1 MHTILIK
8 IFTVCCLIL
17 SLSVL
22 SGCETLQSLAGNDS
36 SEKEDYTGW
45 SAEKFRTEAKTAVEA
60 SSFDK
65 AIKFY
70 EALEARYPFD
80 NAAPQTQLDSAY
92 AYYKNNDAEAAL
104 AAADRF
110 IKTYPR
116 DAHIDY
122 AYYLKGLVNYN
133 RGITFVDRFLP
144 TDTSQRDQVYAN
156 DALENFAELLRRYP
170 KSHYV
175 ADAQQRTVAL
185 KNNLAMHEINI
196 ARYYIKR
203 GAYIAAVNRAKT
215 VIEKY
220 PRTMATPFALEVLQ
234 EAYTQLNMPDLA
246 HDAKRI
252 YDQNYP
258 NGAPV
263 SENENAT
270 FSHRLWDFV
279 GLDK

>member
-8 IFTVCCLIL
+8 FLTVCCLIL
-17 SLSVL
+17 FLTIL
-22 SGCETLQSLAGNDS
+22 SGCETLKGFAGNGATD
-36 SEKEDYTGW
+36 EETYTGW
-45 SAEKFRTEAKTAVEA
+45 NAEKFRTEAKSAMEA
-60 SSFDK
+60 GSYEK

-80 NAAPQTQLDSAY
+80 NAAAQTLIDSAY

-104 AAADRF
+104 SATDRF

-116 DAHIDY
+116 DGHIDY

-133 RGITFVDRFLP
+133 RGITFIDRFLP

-156 DALENFAELLRRYP
+156 DALENFAELMRRFP

-175 ADAQQRTVAL
+175 ADAQQRSVAL

-196 ARYYIKR
+196 ARYYMKR

-220 PRTMATPFALEVLQ
+220 QRSIAMPFALEILQ
-234 EAYTQLNMPDLA
+234 EAYTQLKMPDLA
-246 HDAKRI
+246 HDAKRV

-263 SENENAT
+263 IENQNST
-270 FSHRLWDFV
+270 LSHKVWDFI
-279 GLDK
+279 GFDE